1 MPQQFL
7 VCRDKCQ
14 GLVAFTGIGAEVFGK
29 LVRHVHKGIR
39 IGWCRLLPRDVGPNL
54 RVLAV
59 EVEPFFEP
67 WLNVRLDG
75 IDWAFRDALIQDE

>member
-1 MPQQFL
+1 VVFFL
-7 VCRDKCQ
+7 VMLGQTC
-14 GLVAFTGIGAEVFGK
+14 EY
-29 LVRHVHKGIR
+29 
-39 IGWCRLLPRDVGPNL
+39 WPNL